1 MCLSLQQLTNICLLK
16 DDTGGK
22 VQSETAFSVW
32 EKNKTTMKNKVKEL
46 LGDIPLEIDNRVTLI
61 HLTTI
66 RFARLKTH
74 KYKAV
79 SRLFSAYLLLD
90 HDS

>member
-1 MCLSLQQLTNICLLK
+1 LFVVCLLK
-16 DDTGGK
+16 DGTRGK
-22 VQSETAFSVW
+22 VQSETVFFLW
-32 EKNKTTMKNKVKEL
+32 EKNKTTMNNEVKEL

-61 HLTTI
+61 HLDTI

-74 KYKAV
+74 EYKAV

>member
-1 MCLSLQQLTNICLLK
+1 LLK

-22 VQSETAFSVW
+22 GQSETAFSVW

-46 LGDIPLEIDNRVTLI
+46 LGDIPLEINNRVTLI
-61 HLTTI
+61 HLDTI

-74 KYKAV
+74 EYKAV
-79 SRLFSAYLLLD
+79 SQLFSA
-90 HDS
+90 

>member
-1 MCLSLQQLTNICLLK
+1 MNN
-16 DDTGGK
+16 
-22 VQSETAFSVW
+22 E
-32 EKNKTTMKNKVKEL
+32 VKEL

-61 HLTTI
+61 HLDTI

-74 KYKAV
+74 EYKAV
-79 SRLFSAYLLLD
+79 SRLFFAYLLLD